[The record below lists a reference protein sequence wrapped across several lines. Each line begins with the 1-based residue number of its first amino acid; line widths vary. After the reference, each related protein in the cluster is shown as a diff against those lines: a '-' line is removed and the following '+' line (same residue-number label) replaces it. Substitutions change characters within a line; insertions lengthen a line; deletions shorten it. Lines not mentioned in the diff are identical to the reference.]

1 MEQYIPQIY
10 DSKRPTAM
18 SNLAELIWYIFSK
31 HQYESDKLPST
42 KMDLDQKILRAILE
56 VSTYILTHIARLTR
70 IYGWA
75 LNKITNLYHPRMTK
89 NPLVPDTV
97 AELS

>member
-42 KMDLDQKILRAILE
+42 KMDLDQKVLRAHYTAVIWKSAHTSSPIL
-56 VSTYILTHIARLTR
+56 
-70 IYGWA
+70 
-75 LNKITNLYHPRMTK
+75 
-89 NPLVPDTV
+89 PDPQEYM
-97 AELS
+97 AGH